1 MEYRAEAVYK
11 EEDIVGFMKAYT
23 FKDEKLRGMA
33 KISRLC
39 SRAAGVILLAA
50 AAINTYAGIKGG
62 VSGIKDLIPQ
72 GFMLLAG
79 VLLLWLPVDDMAGKR
94 TWRTYEGQGASIGFE
109 FFPDHYDEMRQGN
122 ERPRNYGDIKGIYE
136 DDERFYLFISEQSAD
151 IIRKDSF
158 TEGSADDFRAFI
170 TEKTGLEPVMVTQA

>member
-33 KISRLC
+33 KVSRTC
-39 SRAAGVILLAA
+39 SRAAG
-50 AAINTYAGIKGG
+50 INGYAGIKGG
-62 VSGIKDLIPQ
+62 VSGVKDLIPQ
-72 GFMLLAG
+72 GLMLLAG

-94 TWRTYEGQGASIGFE
+94 TWRTYEGQGANIGFE
-109 FFPDHYDEMRQGN
+109 FYPDHYDEMRQGN
-122 ERPRNYGDIKGIYE
+122 ERPRNYSDIKGIYE

-158 TEGSADDFRAFI
+158 TEGGADDFRAFI
-170 TEKTGLEPVMVTQA
+170 TEKTGLEPVIVTKA